1 MSSSEGPLRPA
12 TSTTEITL
20 VTGDR
25 YRVHGDAKN
34 VERIILD
41 AARGSIM
48 QLAWLV
54 EAETGKD
61 LAVNPHHVVILR
73 AADSLPSPERGS
85 TRRSRK
91 AVPIEPRGG
100 AIWLVG

>member
-1 MSSSEGPLRPA
+1 M
-12 TSTTEITL
+12 TTELIL

-25 YRVHGDAKN
+25 YCVEGDAKA

-54 EAETGKD
+54 EAETQEQ
-61 LAVNPHHVVILR
+61 LAVNPEHVAVLR
-73 AADSLPSPERGS
+73 AASSQ
-85 TRRSRK
+85 
-91 AVPIEPRGG
+91 
-100 AIWLVG
+100 

>member
-1 MSSSEGPLRPA
+1 M

-20 VTGDR
+20 STGHR
-25 YRVHGDAKN
+25 YRVEAAIKD

-54 EAETGKD
+54 EAETGQA
-61 LAVNPHHVVILR
+61 LAVNPDHIVTLRVV
-73 AADSLPSPERGS
+73 SS
-85 TRRSRK
+85 
-91 AVPIEPRGG
+91 
-100 AIWLVG
+100 

>member
-1 MSSSEGPLRPA
+1 M
-12 TSTTEITL
+12 TSITELSVIT
-20 VTGDR
+20 GER
-25 YRVHGDAKN
+25 YRIEGDPKD

-61 LAVNPHHVVILR
+61 IVVNPDHVVTLK
-73 AADSLPSPERGS
+73 AA
-85 TRRSRK
+85 
-91 AVPIEPRGG
+91 G
-100 AIWLVG
+100 A